1 MASRQEWVKARGRQ
15 LASSGSLPTAEFRTG
30 VSHMVELEGKFGEKS
45 YMFLEEKEGVLR
57 LGAPHEEVC
66 SGQGH
71 PTMGCAQVRD
81 TPQ

>member
-1 MASRQEWVKARGRQ
+1 
-15 LASSGSLPTAEFRTG
+15 
-30 VSHMVELEGKFGEKS
+30 MVELEGKFGEKS

-71 PTMGCAQVRD
+71 STMGCAQVRD
-81 TPQ
+81 TPR